1 MSKSYDY
8 LRGIYLGLPKTGVS
22 IILYLTRPVITR
34 TWIFLSHI
42 AEYYSTALSVDIGE
56 AGNNLYA
63 VSQRLAIV

>member
-34 TWIFLSHI
+34 T
-42 AEYYSTALSVDIGE
+42 
-56 AGNNLYA
+56 
-63 VSQRLAIV
+63 